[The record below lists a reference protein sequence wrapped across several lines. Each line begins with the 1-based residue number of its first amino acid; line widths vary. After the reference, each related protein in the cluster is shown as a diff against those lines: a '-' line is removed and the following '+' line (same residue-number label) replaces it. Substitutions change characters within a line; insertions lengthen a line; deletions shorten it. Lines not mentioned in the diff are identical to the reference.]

1 MIISNVNIG
10 SGVGVGD
17 GDSLYAAFYKVNQ
30 NFANVQSN
38 VNALTNS
45 VSSVAGRTG
54 NVTLTIADVVGLS
67 TTYASQANITT
78 ANTLMKGYVDGQIT
92 AANTVPNTANIGMK
106 GYVDLVNTIQSAII
120 TSSNSSMKNYVDGQ
134 ITAANSAPN
143 TANVGMIGY
152 VNLAN
157 TIQSAQMTAANLGII
172 GYVDNKVSTANIGV
186 LGYINSQVTAANV
199 AWQANATTQSILID
213 SLNTAFVNL
222 AANAEVQQGNIYTL
236 ETRINTVNSSIA
248 LGNTIQSAQI
258 SAANLGIIGYIGQQ
272 ITTANV
278 GIKGYVDLANSIQQ
292 SLITTAN
299 IGIIGYIDLGNTI
312 QSAQISSANI
322 GIIGYVD
329 NKVST
334 ANIGVIGYIGLGNTI
349 QSAQIGAA
357 NIGMKGYVDNQTYSN
372 VQVTAY
378 LPSYSGNVG
387 GAITIGGNLTVSNV
401 YVPTAN
407 NSSGTKGQITYDGS
421 YVYVCIG
428 TNTWRRAN
436 LAAW

>member
-38 VNALTNS
+38 VSDLTNS

-54 NVTLTIADVVGLS
+54 AITLTIADVVGLS

-78 ANTLMKGYVDGQIT
+78 ANTLMKSYVDGQIT
-92 AANTVPNTANIGMK
+92 AANTLPNTANISMK
-106 GYVDLVNTIQSAII
+106 GYVDLANTIQSAII
-120 TSSNSSMKNYVDGQ
+120 TSSNSSMKSYVNGQ

-152 VNLAN
+152 VDNKVSTAN
-157 TIQSAQMTAANLGII
+157 IGLK
-172 GYVDNKVSTANIGV
+172 GYVDSQNTAGNTYVDSKVSTANIGV
-186 LGYINSQVTAANV
+186 LGYINSQVTAANI
-199 AWQANATTQSILID
+199 AWQANATTQSVLIN

-236 ETRINTVNSSIA
+236 ETRINTVNTSIA

-258 SAANLGIIGYIGQQ
+258 SAANIGIIGYIGQQ
-272 ITTANV
+272 ITFANT

-292 SLITTAN
+292 SLLTTAN
-299 IGIIGYIDLGNTI
+299 VGI
-312 QSAQISSANI
+312 
-322 GIIGYVD
+322 
-329 NKVST
+329 
-334 ANIGVIGYIGLGNTI
+334 IGYIGLGNTI
-349 QSAQIGAA
+349 QSAQISAA
-357 NIGMKGYVDNQTYSN
+357 NVGMKGYVDNQTYSN

-407 NSSGTKGQITYDGS
+407 NSVGTKGQITHDSS
-421 YVYVCIG
+421 YVYVCIA